1 MKYKWTRKLLAAA
14 LTVTLLAGSAGD
26 MAVHAENE
34 AVTEETTTE
43 EETDISTK
51 DELTG
56 TAEASDS
63 VEQTVE
69 EREESTEENI
79 GEVESSSE
87 GVSQTEPEDA
97 QAVKEDPKTVAEKEA
112 GNSAIAQSENFDVT
126 KPVVEEISI
135 DKQGQTIQ
143 STDSITISVKAYD
156 ADSGIDKITFVIG
169 SELNNTSYQ
178 YSMIESDYDAASGI
192 YKRTIDLDDYRGK
205 TWIKSLSAYDK
216 AGNVLNVN
224 VSTSEYSESC
234 EKDKALYYCIV
245 NAEQQNSEL
254 AIQSVE
260 CEQNG
265 RTLKPG
271 DTVNVTVM
279 GNGTAI
285 SGCTYG
291 RFYTSLGLENKYD
304 EFSPDW
310 DYIKNQDGKNVGI
323 NFTWT
328 IPEKV
333 VSGEWTIRDIGLTD
347 QHTEKTVDVESS
359 LLPKFTIEGSIGREE
374 SNPSEVHNI
383 IFDDAGK
390 NLTEGQS
397 AKISV
402 DAEDAD
408 GIEKVQAQFR
418 NANESSISQSSAE
431 KTVILKKNE
440 QTGYYEGSWDL
451 DENTYPGEWYLSWI
465 KIVDGNGWSRY
476 ISYCEK
482 DGTVITLGEAYYINA
497 YIKGSYVRTNEK
509 VKFLYWNEKTNT
521 FDSKTV
527 EVPRRTKGSELSQYF
542 VPEQS
547 ANLKFQSWVWDGRYQ
562 SDTVLNSW
570 QTVKATYDKSIIQFE
585 IFYTVNAKGGVT
597 LKTVYAKKGDTVPL
611 PKVKGFENPKW
622 YIDDETAPDSD
633 PEAELIGSITDAG
646 YIVGSNP
653 YHYIAADYEVPEGME
668 ELPDFEEL
676 IETPSEP
683 ETPSQPNGSSDTNGS
698 FQPNGSSDANGSQ
711 ETSGQGKQ
719 PVTLSADVISKKA
732 AEIQTA
738 AKKQQITISMGAA
751 TVVPKEILE
760 AAKGK
765 DIDLILQM
773 NGYTWKING
782 KNVLSSNLK
791 DINLEVTK
799 NTNAIPG
806 SVISSLAGNNPVEQ
820 LSLTYSGDFGFKADL
835 TYNIGS
841 QYTGKYG
848 NLYYYD
854 SDGRMI
860 FMNAGAIDES
870 GNVTLS
876 FSHASEYAVVITD
889 KPMSAKTTVSDT
901 KKNTV
906 QKTSPETGDNNLG
919 AGWLFVIL
927 CAGGL
932 FAEAAYRKKKQI
944 R

>member
-43 EETDISTK
+43 ETDISTK

-69 EREESTEENI
+69 EREESTEENT

-97 QAVKEDPKTVAEKEA
+97 KAVTEDPKTVAEKEA

-245 NAEQQNSEL
+245 NAEQQNTEL

-265 RTLKPG
+265 KTLKPG

-482 DGTVITLGEAYYINA
+482 DGTVITLEEAYYINA

-562 SDTVLNSW
+562 SDTVLNSY
-570 QTVKATYDKSIIQFE
+570 QTVRAAYDKSIIQFQ
-585 IFYTVNAKGGVT
+585 IYYTVNAKGA
-597 LKTVYAKKGDTVPL
+597 KTIKIVYAKKGDIIPL

-622 YIDDETAPDSD
+622 YIDDEITPDTDFDS
-633 PEAELIGSITDAG
+633 EVAGSITETG
-646 YIVGSNP
+646 YVVGSDP
-653 YHYIAADYEVPEGME
+653 YHYIAADYAVPEGTE
-668 ELPDFEEL
+668 ELPKFEEL
-676 IETPSEP
+676 IDTPSKP
-683 ETPSQPNGSSDTNGS
+683 QNPSQPNNPSDTNGS
-698 FQPNGSSDANGSQ
+698 SQVNGSETIPSDTQ
-711 ETSGQGKQ
+711 ETSGQEKQ
-719 PVTLSADVISKKA
+719 PVKLSTDVISQKVT
-732 AEIQTA
+732 EIQNA
-738 AKKQQITISMGAA
+738 FKKQKVTISMGDA

-765 DIDLILQM
+765 DIDVILQM
-773 NGYTWKING
+773 NGYSWKING
-782 KNVLSSNLK
+782 KNILSSNLK
-791 DINLEVTK
+791 DINLEVTR

-820 LSLTYSGDFGFKADL
+820 ISLTYSGDFGFKADL

-860 FMNAGAIDES
+860 FMNAGAIDNA

-889 KPMSAKTTVSDT
+889 KPATSKNVT
-901 KKNTV
+901 K
-906 QKTSPETGDNNLG
+906 QTSPGTGDNNMNT
-919 AGWLFVIL
+919 GWLFLIL
-927 CAGGL
+927 CIGL
-932 FAEAAYRKKKQI
+932 VFTGVKYRKKKHIQ
-944 R
+944 

>member
-14 LTVTLLAGSAGD
+14 LTVTLLAGSAGGV
-26 MAVHAENE
+26 AVHAENE
-34 AVTEETTTE
+34 AVTEETALE
-43 EETDISTK
+43 ESVSEEMGISAE
-51 DELTG
+51 DELTDSADTG
-56 TAEASDS
+56 DS
-63 VEQTVE
+63 VEQTE
-69 EREESTEENI
+69 GEMEASTEELLT
-79 GEVESSSE
+79 EETESRDVKAESE
-87 GVSQTEPEDA
+87 EPA
-97 QAVKEDPKTVAEKEA
+97 
-112 GNSAIAQSENFDVT
+112 SAMAQSTNFDVT
-126 KPVVEEISI
+126 KPVVEEIAI

-156 ADSGIDKITFVIG
+156 ADSGIDKIICG
-169 SELNNTSYQ
+169 MMSEKDDVKYGHEFSEKY
-178 YSMIESDYDAASGI
+178 YDAESET
-192 YKRTIDLDDYRGK
+192 YRFTIDCKDFEGKAWIASLDV
-205 TWIKSLSAYDK
+205 YDK
-216 AGNVLNVN
+216 SGNVQKVN

-245 NAEQQNSEL
+245 NAEQQNTEL
-254 AIQSVE
+254 TIQSVE

-265 RTLKPG
+265 KTLKPG
-271 DTVNVTVM
+271 DTVNVVVM

-285 SGCTYG
+285 RGYSLSG
-291 RFYTSLGLENKYD
+291 FQTSLARGNKYD
-304 EFSPDW
+304 YFSPDS
-310 DYIKNQDGKNVGI
+310 DFIENQDGKSVGI
-323 NFTWT
+323 KITWT
-328 IPEKV
+328 IPQKV
-333 VSGEWTIRDIGLTD
+333 VSGEWTIGSITLR
-347 QHTEKTVDVESS
+347 EKSTGKEVDVESS
-359 LLPKFTIEGSIGREE
+359 QLPKFTIESSIGREE
-374 SNPSEVHNI
+374 TNPSEVSDI
-383 IFDDAGK
+383 IMDAAGK

-402 DAEDAD
+402 KAEDAD
-408 GIEKVQAQFR
+408 GIDTVKAYFR
-418 NANESSISQSSAE
+418 NANSNSIAQTAAE
-431 KTVILKKNE
+431 KTVELKKNA
-440 QTGYYEGSWDL
+440 QTSYYEGSLDL
-451 DENTYPGEWYLSWI
+451 DENTYPGEWYLEDI
-465 KIVDGNGWSRY
+465 EIVDQNGWSRP
-476 ISYCEK
+476 ISSFKK
-482 DGTVITLGEAYYINA
+482 DGATTYTDEKYYINA
-497 YIKGSYVRTNEK
+497 YIKGSYVSKNEK
-509 VKFLYWNEKTNT
+509 VTFLYWNEETNS
-521 FDSKTV
+521 FERKTV

-547 ANLKFQSWVWDGRYQ
+547 ANLKFQSWVWSGRYH

-683 ETPSQPNGSSDTNGS
+683 ETPSQPNGSSDTNGA

-738 AKKQQITISMGAA
+738 AEKQQITISMGAA